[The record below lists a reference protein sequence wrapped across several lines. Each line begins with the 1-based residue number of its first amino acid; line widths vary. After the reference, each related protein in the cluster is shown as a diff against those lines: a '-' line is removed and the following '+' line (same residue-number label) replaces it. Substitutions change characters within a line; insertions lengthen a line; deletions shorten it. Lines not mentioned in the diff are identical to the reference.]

1 MFAFGSQRRPPT
13 TNSSSDARNTCAIN
27 QSPPQKARGNRACS
41 TGAEGQAVGPDRA
54 CVAGHPF
61 FAIWPNARNQRLC
74 NGIHRGS
81 ITLIMT
87 LNNELFRA
95 TGDIGSFLRYRL
107 CAVERLS
114 SCRPPRVGVF
124 CDRFAA
130 GGLPVVSSTL
140 SEFAIVSPARMLGR
154 HPERPGFEPR
164 WRSCC
169 PSPAALRSTS
179 NARPSPIPAYRF
191 YTGRPA
197 ANPSSKSARWRTAS
211 CAEARALREVLADC
225 HGGNKTGWRDS
236 STQPRE
242 FLAR

>member
-1 MFAFGSQRRPPT
+1 
-13 TNSSSDARNTCAIN
+13 
-27 QSPPQKARGNRACS
+27 
-41 TGAEGQAVGPDRA
+41 
-54 CVAGHPF
+54 
-61 FAIWPNARNQRLC
+61 
-74 NGIHRGS
+74 
-81 ITLIMT
+81 
-87 LNNELFRA
+87 
-95 TGDIGSFLRYRL
+95 LRYRL

-225 HGGNKTGWRDS
+225 CRGNKKGWRDS
-236 STQPRE
+236 PTQPRE
-242 FLAR
+242 FSIKMRAERFELPTF